1 MTRQNGP
8 RPRRPSLFYRLMMG
22 FVGLFDRWLHLSCRA
37 FAGLASARR
46 ERALTRGERFR
57 HRLHRS
63 MCRICRSHEQHMDQ
77 IAALTH
83 EVARGQES
91 LPPAELGEA
100 SRERI
105 KMAMRAAQQRVDAP
119 DR

>member
-1 MTRQNGP
+1 MTEQNEA
-8 RPRRPSLFYRLMMG
+8 RPRRPGLFYRLMMG
-22 FVGLFDRWLHLSCRA
+22 FVGLFDRWLRLSCRA
-37 FAGLASARR
+37 FARLASARR

-83 EVARGQES
+83 EVARGHES
-91 LPPAELGEA
+91 LPPAELGEVA
-100 SRERI
+100 RDRI
-105 KMAMRAAQQRVDAP
+105 KMAMRAAERRVDPP